1 MLYRLTIDSFAYELR
16 RVWTWRPVLL
26 PQSDCDNWMSSSLPH
41 IYVSS
46 FTHGILKDTSK
57 MLRVFV
63 LVGLLWFSRAHTL
76 SGRRRTER
84 LQHFNCVCYCSHRN
98 MPVTFQALSERERK
112 LWMEAMDGKEPVS
125 SFFICTRFCFSSLT
139 EGLAQTHTFN
149 FQTPLLNPKF

>member
-16 RVWTWRPVLL
+16 RVWTWHPVLL

-63 LVGLLWFSRAHTL
+63 LVGLLWFSRAHTGRCRGGGVRRGCNTLIVSVTVPIEICPSL
-76 SGRRRTER
+76 SR
-84 LQHFNCVCYCSHRN
+84 LSQRGKGSCGWRPWMGKS
-98 MPVTFQALSERERK
+98 
-112 LWMEAMDGKEPVS
+112 LWVD
-125 SFFICTRFCFSSLT
+125 FSSAHGFVFHLWQKVSHKLT
-139 EGLAQTHTFN
+139 PSIFK
-149 FQTPLLNPKF
+149 LLY